1 MVLVIGEV
9 VVELDIVGEDRG
21 VMGIESDRFDVSA
34 VVRVGGVVSK
44 IVRRGLETQ
53 RWRGG
58 ARDKDGGWFRIWCV
72 TNLQGPPSERTP
84 EEKLWDFKTRAQQY
98 ARDRESCDDVR
109 ISYLEFLETEAEED
123 LALARM
129 IAG

>member
-1 MVLVIGEV
+1 MEMKEMRRRESNGRRI
-9 VVELDIVGEDRG
+9 RRWQFKKTK
-21 VMGIESDRFDVSA
+21 MGTSGQLS
-34 VVRVGGVVSK
+34 RVYIQLHTDFKVQ
-44 IVRRGLETQ
+44 LETY
-53 RWRGG
+53 
-58 ARDKDGGWFRIWCV
+58 INV

-84 EEKLWDFKTRAQQY
+84 EQKLWDFKTRAQQY

-109 ISYLEFLETEAEED
+109 ISYLEFLETEAEYD

>member
-1 MVLVIGEV
+1 VFRRQNYNSGLIIMILPAASLVKVDSVPNNLLPFLLAPFIH
-9 VVELDIVGEDRG
+9 D
-21 VMGIESDRFDVSA
+21 MPTF
-34 VVRVGGVVSK
+34 
-44 IVRRGLETQ
+44 TP
-53 RWRGG
+53 
-58 ARDKDGGWFRIWCV
+58 CV

-109 ISYLEFLETEAEED
+109 ISYLEFLETEAEDD

>member
-1 MVLVIGEV
+1 LLGETLQVPNLVR
-9 VVELDIVGEDRG
+9 LRA
-21 VMGIESDRFDVSA
+21 F
-34 VVRVGGVVSK
+34 
-44 IVRRGLETQ
+44 
-53 RWRGG
+53 RGG
-58 ARDKDGGWFRIWCV
+58 SLQIRDV
-72 TNLQGPPSERTP
+72 TDLQGPPSERTP

-109 ISYLEFLETEAEED
+109 ISYLEFLETEAEDD